1 MYSFAVISYTD
12 SMVALFVLNL
22 FLLVPQEL
30 LLRLLPLMA
39 QYIFTTEI
47 IVSIHMAAVNSVT
60 IIT

>member
-12 SMVALFVLNL
+12 SMTAQSFLNL
-22 FLLVPQEL
+22 FLLVPREL

-39 QYIFTTEI
+39 QFIITTEI
-47 IVSIHMAAVNSVT
+47 IFSIQMAAVHSVT

>member
-12 SMVALFVLNL
+12 SMTAQSFLNL
-22 FLLVPQEL
+22 FVPVPREL

-39 QYIFTTEI
+39 QFIITTEI
-47 IVSIHMAAVNSVT
+47 TFSFQMAAVNSVT

>member
-12 SMVALFVLNL
+12 SMVALFLNL